1 MIRRKFLRILTFLAF
16 FLLLIA
22 NTHISAFDQNATTN
36 TYRIFTSTTVS
47 AGGSA
52 TSGAVDISNA
62 RGYFSIQYAVTGDG
76 TLKLS
81 YQLSNDAITWITP
94 SSAADIATGITKTSG
109 PNSDGKDLVSFSP
122 EMAKYIQIVATET
135 GGANSATITAMM
147 AVQ

>member
-1 MIRRKFLRILTFLAF
+1 MRKKIFSILTLLAF
-16 FLLLIA
+16 SLLIIA
-22 NTHISAFDQNATTN
+22 NAHISAFDQNATTN
-36 TYRIFTSTTVS
+36 TYRIFTSTAVS

-76 TLKLS
+76 TLKLT

-94 SSAADIATGITKTSG
+94 SSATEIATGLTKTSG
-109 PNSDGKDLVSFSP
+109 PGSNGKDIVTFSP